1 MHFLLYI
8 GTQTHV
14 LAHSIILNTV
24 YKLNKQYN
32 KFVGFGLFGC
42 AYQTNQGKN
51 TLLKA
56 MLNAALSHR

>member
-42 AYQTNQGKN
+42 AYKLIRAK
-51 TLLKA
+51 TLF
-56 MLNAALSHR
+56 